1 MDEHELQDALK
12 TLLRDIALM
21 NEDEAGDANVPDDL
35 VNLRRVRTFDEDG
48 VLTQNAGLT
57 VTTAD
62 GSEFQLT
69 IVRSR

>member
-12 TLLRDIALM
+12 TLLREIALM

-48 VLTQNAGLT
+48 MLTNNAGLVIT
-57 VTTAD
+57 MAD
-62 GSEFQLT
+62 GSEMQVT

>member
-1 MDEHELQDALK
+1 MDEHELQDALE

>member
-1 MDEHELQDALK
+1 MDETELQDALK
-12 TLLRDIALM
+12 SLLRQIALM
-21 NEDEAGDANVPDDL
+21 DEDQAAEADVPDDL
-35 VNLRRVRTFDEDG
+35 VNLRRVRTYQEDG
-48 VLTQNAGLT
+48 VLSQNAGLV